1 MEQTCNQDGFAEMS
15 FVSKKQVQVVCL
27 LTYNEHQFERK
38 IPVAVAVISF
48 WLVST

>member
-15 FVSKKQVQVVCL
+15 FVSKKQVQVVCP
-27 LTYNEHQFERK
+27 LTYNEYQFERK
-38 IPVAVAVISF
+38 IPAVAAAISF